1 MIYRLK
7 ELKGDTIAVPQLVF
21 SKLGIAEEYNVRVAL
36 YVLATGITDPDTVVP
51 MSGSFVEKGGDSCA
65 VYSLSGT
72 RLNSIQSWRKEEKAA
87 QSGVISFYMDGYE
100 GALSSET
107 LPSLTA
113 ADISTV
119 LSGGSLG
126 STLSA
131 KETAVYR
138 IVNQNQWYVT
148 LVTDAKTW
156 NPVVGQPY
164 TLQLEG
170 FEDLSFTAFV
180 TSVQKESGTI
190 LAVFQIND
198 PIGPLIYQRTGR
210 ARLTATISGL
220 SVSSRALSEEN
231 GQLGVWLIDVGGET
245 FVPVE
250 VLSSDGSDALIQPLV
265 DGALGIGQRVR
276 VK

>member
-1 MIYRLK
+1 M
-7 ELKGDTIAVPQLVF
+7 
-21 SKLGIAEEYNVRVAL
+21 
-36 YVLATGITDPDTVVP
+36 
-51 MSGSFVEKGGDSCA
+51 
-65 VYSLSGT
+65 
-72 RLNSIQSWRKEEKAA
+72 
-87 QSGVISFYMDGYE
+87 
-100 GALSSET
+100 
-107 LPSLTA
+107 
-113 ADISTV
+113 
-119 LSGGSLG
+119 
-126 STLSA
+126 
-131 KETAVYR
+131 
-138 IVNQNQWYVT
+138 NQNQWYVA

-164 TLQLEG
+164 TLQMEG

-180 TSVQKESGTI
+180 TSVQKESGRI

-198 PIGPLIYQRTGR
+198 PIGSLIYQRTGR

-220 SVSSRALSEEN
+220 SVSSKALSEEN

-276 VK
+276 IK